1 MLNKQILVF
10 AAMLFG
16 SLTASAQ
23 HRSCAAN
30 DVLEHQKHNDA
41 FLEQRMEAIEQHTQ
55 NHAAHG
61 IQSRANVTIP
71 VVVHVL
77 YNNTTTNISDAQI
90 LSQIAVLNADFAA
103 SNADYSLVP
112 AAFTAVRSG
121 NTGIQFCMAKRD
133 PQGNATTGINR
144 KATTKASFE
153 ANTDDAKSATTGV
166 AAWPA
171 GQYLNIWVVPSITS
185 GGQSG
190 ILGYAQFP
198 GGAAATDGLV
208 IGYNYFGNTG
218 TVAAPYNKGRT
229 ATHEIGHW
237 LNLRHI
243 WGDANCGSDL
253 VTDTPTHNDANYGCP
268 AAGHKSTCTGTPVE
282 MTMNYMDY
290 TDDACMYMFSA
301 GQKTRMDALFAT
313 GGSRASLATSQG
325 CVAPTGGT
333 TCNVATALS
342 SSSVTASSA
351 TLSWGA
357 ATGASSYTL
366 QYKTAAATTW
376 TTVTGVGTPTWTL
389 TGLTAATTYNFQV
402 ATVCGTTTTAYST
415 AASFTTLATGAVSYC
430 ASVGTSSADEFINT
444 VRFAK
449 TATPTTYV
457 INNTSGNNAGYG
469 NFTGTTVNVQRGT
482 GYTITVVP
490 GWTSTVY
497 SEGYKVWVDWNRD
510 GDFLDAGENVYTKAT
525 STATPATGAFTI
537 PATAALG
544 ATRMR
549 VQMKYNSSTI
559 TSCETL
565 AYGEV
570 EDYTLN
576 VAITARESAPATAD
590 ETAIAPMDLVV
601 FPNPVTAELNL
612 VINQFDGNA
621 VNATLT
627 SITGAAI
634 DNFKIT
640 ASSSVIDVAHLPAGM
655 YFVTLYGADKQVV
668 TRKFIKE

>member
-1 MLNKQILVF
+1 MLNKQTLLLG
-10 AAMLFG
+10 AMLFG
-16 SLTASAQ
+16 SIASFAQ
-23 HRSCAAN
+23 HRNCAAM
-30 DVLEHQKHNDA
+30 DVLDHHQHNDA
-41 FLEQRMEAIEQHTQ
+41 FLQQRMEAIEAHTQ
-55 NHAAHG
+55 HYATQG
-61 IQSRANVTIP
+61 LQSRANVTIP

-77 YNNTTTNISDAQI
+77 YNNATTNITDAQI

-103 SNADYSLVP
+103 TNSDYNLTSTYQTVK
-112 AAFTAVRSG
+112 SG

-133 PQGNATTGINR
+133 PLGNATTGINR

-153 ANTDDAKSATTGV
+153 ANTDDAKNATTGY

-171 GQYLNIWVVPSITS
+171 GQYLNIWVVPAITS

-218 TVAAPYNKGRT
+218 AVSAPFNKGRT

-253 VTDTPTHNDANYGCP
+253 VTDTPTHDAANYGCP
-268 AAGHKSTCTGTPVE
+268 AVGHKSTCTGTPVE

-313 GGSRASLATSQG
+313 GGSRASLLTSQG
-325 CVAPTGGT
+325 CVAPTGGGTCAVPAALASASLT
-333 TCNVATALS
+333 TT
-342 SSSVTASSA
+342 SA

-357 ATGASSYTL
+357 ATGASSYVL

-389 TGLTAATTYNFQV
+389 TGLTAGTTYNFQV
-402 ATVCGTTTTAYST
+402 ATVCGATTTAYST
-415 AASFTTLATGAVSYC
+415 AASFTTLAVGAVTYC
-430 ASVGTSSADEFINT
+430 TSKGTSAADEFINT

-457 INNTSGNNAGYG
+457 INNTSGNNAGYA
-469 NFTGTTVNVQRGT
+469 NFTPAVNVQRGT
-482 GYTITVVP
+482 GYTLTIVP

-497 SEGYKVWVDWNRD
+497 SEGYKVWVDWNAD

-537 PATAALG
+537 PTTAVLG
-544 ATRMR
+544 AVRMR
-549 VQMKYNSSTI
+549 IQMKYNSSTI
-559 TSCETL
+559 TSCETFS
-565 AYGEV
+565 YGEV

-576 VAITARESAPATAD
+576 IATTAREINPGTAAD
-590 ETAIAPMDLVV
+590 VVAPMDVVV
-601 FPNPVTAELNL
+601 FPNPTASELNL
-612 VINQFDGNA
+612 VINQFDGVA
-621 VNATLT
+621 VNATLS
-627 SITGAAI
+627 SITGSVI
-634 DNFKIT
+634 DNFKVT
-640 ASSSVIDVAHLPAGM
+640 ASSSVINVANLPAGM